1 MIIRTAQ
8 RRSFTAL
15 PNAIFRDKNLQL
27 DSRAGL
33 AYLLTLPP
41 NWDIRPTAVA
51 RALSPAKGRKLGK
64 ERLRRMFGEW
74 QCAGYMMRSAEQTRD
89 GDGYFGA
96 YVYIV
101 GADPEA
107 VKVEANAQGVAFL
120 PQAALPSTG
129 EPSTGE
135 RSTAKPPPYKEIKET
150 NKSNLQTE
158 SSEFQYSDAALVE
171 AQHGQ
176 QDERKPPSQRRS
188 GKRTET
194 VQHELAQR
202 MGAGDATAGWLFLG
216 GLPDG
221 DLDQLTA
228 QQRNGRLT
236 DQHIAELHLRFP
248 MPGERGAA

>member
-41 NWDIRPTAVA
+41 NWEIIPTAVA
-51 RALSPAKGRKLGK
+51 RALSSAKGRKIGK

-74 QCAGYMMRSAEQTRD
+74 RRAGYMARSAEQTRD
-89 GDGYFGA
+89 DDGFYGG

-107 VKVEANAQGVAFL
+107 VKAEANAQGVAFL

-135 RSTAKPPPYKEIKET
+135 RSTAKPPPYKRIKET

-158 SSEFQYSDAALVE
+158 SSEFQYGEAALFE
-171 AQHGQ
+171 AQQGH
-176 QDERKPPSQRRS
+176 QDERTPKACRSGRLS

-202 MGAGDATAGWLFLG
+202 LGAGDAFAGWLILG
-216 GLPDG
+216 GLTDG
-221 DLDQLTA
+221 ERDQLTA
-228 QQRNGRLT
+228 QHRLGRLT
-236 DQHIAELHLRFP
+236 DQNISELRSKLATR
-248 MPGERGAA
+248 AA

>member
-8 RRSFTAL
+8 HHSFTAL

-41 NWDIRPTAVA
+41 KWEIRPTAVA
-51 RALSPAKGRKLGK
+51 RALSPAKGRKIGK

-74 QCAGYMMRSAEQTRD
+74 CRAGYMARSAEQTRD
-89 GDGYFGA
+89 DDGFFGG

-107 VKVEANAQGVAFL
+107 VKAEVSAQGVAFL

-135 RSTAKPPPYKEIKET
+135 RSTAKPPPYKGITET
-150 NKSNLQTE
+150 KKSNLKTE
-158 SSEFQYSDAALVE
+158 SSELQYGDAALIE
-171 AQHGQ
+171 AQQGQ
-176 QDERKPPSQRRS
+176 QDERKPKTYRS

-202 MGAGDATAGWLFLG
+202 LGDGNAFDGWLILG
-216 GLPDG
+216 SLTDG
-221 DLDQLTA
+221 ERDQLTA
-228 QQRNGRLT
+228 QHRLGRLT
-236 DQHIAELHLRFP
+236 DQSISELRLKLAKR
-248 MPGERGAA
+248 AA